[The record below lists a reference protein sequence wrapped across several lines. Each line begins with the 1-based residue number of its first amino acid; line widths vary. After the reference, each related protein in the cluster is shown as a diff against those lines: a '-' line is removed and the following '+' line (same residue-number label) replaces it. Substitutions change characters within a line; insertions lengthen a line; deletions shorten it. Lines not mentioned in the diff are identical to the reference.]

1 MKINFT
7 GSSEDKEEKRK
18 IMLVKN
24 KNIKN
29 TKQFDELSSKVI
41 KCAIEVHKIL
51 GPGLLENTYKQCLA
65 HELKLNNIK
74 FEVEKELPII
84 YKEIKLI
91 IELKS
96 IENLLPVHHAQII
109 SYMKLS
115 NVKTGLLINF
125 NVKLLKDG
133 IRRFELK

>member
-1 MKINFT
+1 MLGKNKINIA
-7 GSSEDKEEKRK
+7 S
-18 IMLVKN
+18 
-24 KNIKN
+24 
-29 TKQFDELSSKVI
+29 KQFDELSSKVI
-41 KCAIEVHKIL
+41 KCAIEVHKVL

-74 FEVEKELPII
+74 IEVEKDLPII
-84 YKEIKLI
+84 YKEIRLELGYRIDLIIENKLI

-115 NVKTGLLINF
+115 NIKTGLLINF

>member
-1 MKINFT
+1 
-7 GSSEDKEEKRK
+7 
-18 IMLVKN
+18 MLVKN
-24 KNIKN
+24 KNIKD
-29 TKQFDELSSKVI
+29 TKQFDELSNKVI

-84 YKEIKLI
+84 YKKIKLELGYRIDLIIENKLI